1 MEKSRNTLLVTWDN
15 TEMSENALLHAI
27 RIGRHVNNSIR
38 LVHIVEAAKA
48 KEGLEEIKNE
58 FQQRLDELSK
68 IHKYELQG
76 IVLTG
81 NFTKAD
87 WNGTQLNCESMDT
100 PEGAT
105 VFDESDVVGKKPH
118 ISIIEAMNAGL
129 KAADYVI
136 KKDRPELASAAFEVA
151 ARALL
156 DGISVK

>member
-1 MEKSRNTLLVTWDN
+1 MSTL
-15 TEMSENALLHAI
+15 H
-27 RIGRHVNNSIR
+27 
-38 LVHIVEAAKA
+38 
-48 KEGLEEIKNE
+48 EIKASPDGTV
-58 FQQRLDELSK
+58 FRSIGPLDIFSQARPKENKNGEPFSRVSCGDQFNNMSIVLK
-68 IHKYELQG
+68 GKMAMCCLDDTAKG

-105 VFDESDVVGKKPH
+105 VFEESDVVGKKPH
-118 ISIIEAMNAGL
+118 ISIIEAINAGL
-129 KAADYVI
+129 KAADYVT

-156 DGISVK
+156 DGISIK